1 MSVLILP
8 KELHHFQQKSSGT
21 LLKPPGH
28 SKSTLELTRRE
39 GNQMPGERKTYIFRH
54 RAGFSIGCAV
64 NLFAIWSAMAK
75 ASSGLCALETR
86 LQMTVNIHSMSAPSH
101 SSTSFSLK
109 TDKTPAAA
117 GLNLHLSHMG
127 QTSTVRIFSLVCL
140 HIHCKNIQ
148 PSSRGFHAT

>member
-1 MSVLILP
+1 
-8 KELHHFQQKSSGT
+8 
-21 LLKPPGH
+21 
-28 SKSTLELTRRE
+28 
-39 GNQMPGERKTYIFRH
+39 MPGERKSYIFRH

-109 TDKTPAAA
+109 TDKTLAAA
-117 GLNLHLSHMG
+117 GLNLHLSHMCL
-127 QTSTVRIFSLVCL
+127 TSTVRIFSQVVGVFM
-140 HIHCKNIQ
+140 Q
-148 PSSRGFHAT
+148 PKGRTDSPFSDALASTRSADVSKRLARSE